1 MATDAGDL
9 AVTKTAVGDRRGA
22 RWRVI
27 AAKEFADHVSSV
39 RFVVLLALLGLA
51 ASASVYAVAG
61 EIRDV
66 ASDAAGAPGLFL
78 KLFTIAPERIPSFLT
93 LVGLLTPLL
102 GIAFGFDAVNA
113 ERSQGTLPRL
123 VAQPIYRD
131 DVINGKFVGGLAV
144 IALMLAALV
153 ALVAG
158 IGIVRLGLVPNASEL
173 ARLVVWL
180 VVTVVYVGFWLAF
193 ATLCSVAMRRAAT
206 SALVAIAAWLTL
218 TLFGGLLVGI
228 LADVFS
234 PLPSEPTPEEVI
246 ANAQTEQRLAR
257 LSPAVLYDEA
267 TGVLLNPEA
276 RAIGFVL
283 PQQVDRAVHSQ
294 LSLDQSLLLAWPQT
308 VGIVALTVI
317 GFAVAYVLFMRQEI
331 RA

>member
-1 MATDAGDL
+1 MATATESL
-9 AVTKTAVGDRRGA
+9 ATPPRRG
-22 RWRVI
+22 WRVI
-27 AAKEFADHVSSV
+27 AAKEFADHLLSV
-39 RFVVLLALLGLA
+39 RFLVLLILLGLA
-51 ASASVYAVAG
+51 ASGSVYAVAG

-66 ASDAAGAPGLFL
+66 ASDASGAPGLFL

-113 ERSQGTLPRL
+113 ERAQGTLPRL

-131 DVINGKFVGGLAV
+131 DVINGKFAGGLAV

-153 ALVAG
+153 ALVSG
-158 IGIVRLGLVPNASEL
+158 IGLVRLGLVPSAAEIGRLL
-173 ARLVVWL
+173 AWFL
-180 VVTVVYVGFWLAF
+180 VTVAYVGFWLAF

-206 SALVAIAAWLTL
+206 AALVSIALWLGL

-228 LADVFS
+228 LSDTLAPV
-234 PLPSEPTPEEVI
+234 PSEPTAQEVI
-246 ANAQTEQRLAR
+246 ANAQMEQRLAR

-267 TGVLLNPEA
+267 TGALLNPEM

-283 PQQVDRAVHSQ
+283 PQQVDRAVASQ
-294 LSLDQSLLLAWPQT
+294 LSFDQSVLLAWPQL
-308 VGIVALTVI
+308 VGMIALTVLA
-317 GFAVAYVLFMRQEI
+317 FAAAYIVFMRQEI